1 MKSNGSRWGV
11 KGSSEVSEGLTAV
24 YRYEAALDLS
34 SASLGEKGAGRLSSV
49 GLSGGFGTVTLGQI
63 YSASYNHVGA
73 LTDNGVWSGN
83 RNSLTLRTPSNLSYS
98 ASTGPISF
106 QLDAGMDDGKDNVG
120 TGRSLDRAE
129 LGLSFDTGA
138 ANVGMAFTSNKN
150 AEQKVRTSAFG
161 VSVPVGGLTL
171 AGSWMEIKTTTFA
184 TKKMDAVRGNP
195 ALCIKKRWENAK
207 IDKDSGKVV
216 VHDATKPDKP
226 LKELKDLIKYVPLT
240 IIEDITSK
248 NVGKYGTCDSMV
260 RSPSTYVDSEGTAH
274 ENVVIESIFQKAVA
288 PKLEVPAMPEKT
300 GKTKQMR
307 FSVTGPL
314 GDTGMSFAVNVHNNP
329 DKKGV
334 GENPWNAHV
343 SKSLGGGARLAF
355 EYIDNDDDV
364 NEGKK
369 LANEAL
375 VHLQVDF

>member
-1 MKSNGSRWGV
+1 MMSNGSRWGV

-24 YRYEAALDLS
+24 YRYEENLNLANATL
-34 SASLGEKGAGRLSSV
+34 GAGNRLSSV

-63 YSASYNHVGA
+63 WSASYNHVGV

-83 RNSLTLRTPSNLSYS
+83 NNSPTLRTSSNLSYS

-106 QLDAGMDDGKDNVG
+106 QLDAGMGAG
-120 TGRSLDRAE
+120 TGRSLDMAQ
-129 LGLSFDTGA
+129 LGMSFDTGA
-138 ANVGMAFTSNKN
+138 ATIGMAFTANKSDT
-150 AEQKVRTSAFG
+150 QVVRTSALG

-171 AGSWMEIKTTTFA
+171 ASSWMEAKTTTFE
-184 TKKMDAVRGNP
+184 TDGSSGSLGSP
-195 ALCIKKRWENAK
+195 ALCEKKRFANALVNLK
-207 IDKDSGKVV
+207 EGNYAVMINDDGEVV
-216 VHDATKPDKP
+216 QKSTTTP
-226 LKELKDLIKYVPLT
+226 LKLVPGAT
-240 IIEDITSK
+240 TYIPA
-248 NVGKYGTCDSMV
+248 NVDDKSGEYECDSPQA
-260 RSPSTYVDSEGTAH
+260 RPNNKPITDVDGGPYNDVAIVSK
-274 ENVVIESIFQKAVA
+274 FQDAVA
-288 PKLEVPAMPEKT
+288 STAAVVPTEEKT
-300 GKTKQMR
+300 DKAKQMR

-355 EYIDNDDDV
+355 EYIDNDDNV
-364 NEGKK
+364 NSETGKK
-369 LANEAL
+369 IANETL

>member
-1 MKSNGSRWGV
+1 MQSNGSRWGV
-11 KGSSEVSEGLTAV
+11 KGSNEVSEGLTAV

-34 SASLGEKGAGRLSSV
+34 SAELGENGAGRLSSV
-49 GLSGGFGTVTLGQI
+49 GLSGGFGTVTLGHI

-73 LTDNGVWSGN
+73 LTDNGVASSN
-83 RNSLTLRTPSNLSYS
+83 QNSPTVRTSSNLSYS

-106 QLDAGMDDGKDNVG
+106 QLDAGMGAG

-138 ANVGMAFTSNKN
+138 ANVGMAFTAKRITENKIDT
-150 AEQKVRTSAFG
+150 QVVRTSAFG

-171 AGSWMEIKTTTFA
+171 AGSWMETKTTTFE
-184 TKKMDAVRGNP
+184 TDGVEGNP
-195 ALCIKKRWENAK
+195 GSPPRCAMERWANA
-207 IDKDSGKVV
+207 
-216 VHDATKPDKP
+216 
-226 LKELKDLIKYVPLT
+226 
-240 IIEDITSK
+240 DITMDNEVVAKHKDTTNEMMKFKQLK
-248 NVGKYGTCDSMV
+248 NRLKYSLKIVDPDTGKYGCPAPSMRPDDKGPLDGYDNIV
-260 RSPSTYVDSEGTAH
+260 IWPKFQDPVDP
-274 ENVVIESIFQKAVA
+274 IEAKD
-288 PKLEVPAMPEKT
+288 PTEETT
-300 GKTKQMR
+300 GKDKQMR

-329 DKKGV
+329 DKNGV

-355 EYIDNDDDV
+355 EYIDNDDNVGDD
-364 NEGKK
+364 GKK
-369 LANEAL
+369 LANETL

>member
-1 MKSNGSRWGV
+1 MMNNGSRWGV
-11 KGSSEVSEGLTAV
+11 KGSNEISEGLSGI
-24 YRYEAALDLS
+24 YRYEENLDLS
-34 SASLGEKGAGRLSSV
+34 SATLKAGNRLSSV

-73 LTDNGVWSGN
+73 MTDNGVWVGN
-83 RNSLTLRTPSNLSYS
+83 NNSPTVRTPSNLSYS

-106 QLDAGMDDGKDNVG
+106 QLDAGMGAG

-138 ANVGMAFTSNKN
+138 ATIGMAFTTEEDIDGKT
-150 AEQKVRTSAFG
+150 KTRTGKTRTSAFG

-171 AGSWMEIKTTTFA
+171 AGSWMEIKTTRFA
-184 TKKMDAVRGNP
+184 TDRSPGKLGSP
-195 ALCIKKRWENAK
+195 ALCRMERWENAK
-207 IDKDSGKVV
+207 IEDDEVVALDSDDPEKPFQRVKERNGFKTTDDVLKFDKGTGEYTCKLD
-216 VHDATKPDKP
+216 TNQTPRNIPDTNNP
-226 LKELKDLIKYVPLT
+226 MYADVIIVP
-240 IIEDITSK
+240 K
-248 NVGKYGTCDSMV
+248 
-260 RSPSTYVDSEGTAH
+260 
-274 ENVVIESIFQKAVA
+274 FQDAVA
-288 PKLEVPAMPEKT
+288 SKLEVPAMPEKT
-300 GKTKQMR
+300 VKDKQMR

-355 EYIDNDDDV
+355 EYIDNDDNV
-364 NEGKK
+364 NTETGKK
-369 LANEAL
+369 IANEAL

>member
-1 MKSNGSRWGV
+1 MSNGSRWGV

-24 YRYEAALDLS
+24 YRYEENLNLANATL
-34 SASLGEKGAGRLSSV
+34 GAGNRLSSV
-49 GLSGGFGTVTLGQI
+49 GLSGGFGTVTLGRI
-63 YSASYNHVGA
+63 WSASYNHVGV

-83 RNSLTLRTPSNLSYS
+83 NNSPTLRTSSNLSYS

-106 QLDAGMDDGKDNVG
+106 QLDAGMGAG
-120 TGRSLDRAE
+120 TGRSLDMAQ
-129 LGLSFDTGA
+129 LGMSFDTGA

-171 AGSWMEIKTTTFA
+171 AGSWMETKTTRFA
-184 TKKMDAVRGNP
+184 TDGMKGDPGSPARCAMERWANGMIDSKGEAVPKYPETDDPAKMPIKLEEKTKYKPIKAPDINTGKYVCPDPSAGDNDITLNGTDYKHIVIVPKFQDAV
-195 ALCIKKRWENAK
+195 A
-207 IDKDSGKVV
+207 
-216 VHDATKPDKP
+216 
-226 LKELKDLIKYVPLT
+226 
-240 IIEDITSK
+240 
-248 NVGKYGTCDSMV
+248 
-260 RSPSTYVDSEGTAH
+260 STA
-274 ENVVIESIFQKAVA
+274 
-288 PKLEVPAMPEKT
+288 AMDPTEETT
-300 GKTKQMR
+300 GKDKQMR

-334 GENPWNAHV
+334 GENPWNIHV

-355 EYIDNDDDV
+355 EYIDNDD
-364 NEGKK
+364 NEDDDGKK
-369 LANEAL
+369 IANEAL